1 MVSPTL
7 SQASLAGSQGSK
19 AKNKIHVSF
28 TDWVLG
34 GSLLSINSSPNALA
48 ATRAR
53 SDSRIRAT
61 ASKDKKGRN
70 IVILEDRDQD
80 GLVGGEVEMLVV
92 RKVGR
97 KGSGSRSRS
106 ASGASNITVKAKVV
120 DEVMETVVEEKT
132 AQEEKKEE
140 KKEEREESNKVEE
153 VEEKKVEEKVEEKVE
168 VKKEEGEHKS
178 DLQKEEEEEAKK
190 TEEKA
195 VEQEPKAEEPTAD
208 VVPETAAVIVIE
220 DKDKKIQPEVV
231 IVEVKVREKEK
242 DKDKGK
248 DKDAKQ
254 ASKGED
260 EPKPDSTKLEEPS
273 TDTTA
278 TASKEKTDSKS
289 EKPAEV
295 KESDKEGKIEPV
307 NRGEWTQ
314 EQDDRLMAMKKEN
327 KTWKDI
333 VGRLGTSK
341 KDTVARYKI
350 LQAKEK
356 EEEKPK
362 KPEKKKQNN
371 NNNIKCTT
379 QADKN
384 EGSEDDFYIA
394 PDCPYHHPKSKS
406 SSSKSGKKEKKRKS
420 YGELDRNRDDEED
433 EEERARESRNGKG
446 HLRPD
451 HIWSAEDCET
461 LEYLM
466 EKHTST
472 QWLQLQAGF
481 FNYTGRMIKAEFIE
495 RKFRKDGLA

>member
-1 MVSPTL
+1 MPPPMVSPTL

-178 DLQKEEEEEAKK
+178 DLQKEEEEAKK

-254 ASKGED
+254 ASK
-260 EPKPDSTKLEEPS
+260 
-273 TDTTA
+273 
-278 TASKEKTDSKS
+278 ASKEKTDSKS

-314 EQDDRLMAMKKEN
+314 EQDDRLMTMKKEN

-341 KDTVARYKI
+341 KDAVARYKI

-362 KPEKKKQNN
+362 KPEKKKQNNN